1 MKIYLVILKKRQKGN
16 KIEIHET
23 ALTEDDGPSVN
34 YVYNN
39 DASAT
44 RNISWTLGPFLF
56 DPNFNIC
63 FRF

>member
-44 RNISWTLGPFLF
+44 RNIS
-56 DPNFNIC
+56 
-63 FRF
+63 